1 MKKFFQRIIRQP
13 KRQLLLTLAAEV
25 LAAVA
30 LGLFFAQGVTDAG
43 GDGIATFRITF
54 YSMARSFYFN
64 APLFIGFIAPVFT
77 VLFTFIPNKNS
88 KVYLA
93 PAVVLIACGVMVAC
107 TFECYLLPFTDEY
120 AEMVRESGTHL
131 AAEAALASA
140 LIFACAALEV
150 VKAVSPAPEEEAEE
164 EAQAAPE
171 EEAAEEAAAQEAAE
185 AAPQEA
191 AAQEAA
197 EAAPQEAAAQEA
209 AEAAPAEEGEGKS
222 AEQEGKDGAEGAE

>member
-25 LAAVA
+25 LAVVA

-93 PAVVLIACGVMVAC
+93 PAVVLIACGVMAAC

-164 EAQAAPE
+164 EAEAAPE
-171 EEAAEEAAAQEAAE
+171 EEAAEEAAVQEAPE
-185 AAPQEA
+185 EAPQEA
-191 AAQEAA
+191 
-197 EAAPQEAAAQEA
+197 PAQEA
-209 AEAAPAEEGEGKS
+209 AEAAPAEEGEEKS

>member
-25 LAAVA
+25 LAVVA

-150 VKAVSPAPEEEAEE
+150 VKAVSPAPEE
-164 EAQAAPE
+164 
-171 EEAAEEAAAQEAAE
+171 AAEESAAVEA
-185 AAPQEA
+185 P
-191 AAQEAA
+191 
-197 EAAPQEAAAQEA
+197 AQEA
-209 AEAAPAEEGEGKS
+209 AEAAPAEEGEEKS

>member
-30 LGLFFAQGVTDAG
+30 LGLFFAKGVTDAG

-140 LIFACAALEV
+140 LIFACAELEV

-164 EAQAAPE
+164 EAEAAPA
-171 EEAAEEAAAQEAAE
+171 EEAAEESAALEAPAQEAAE
-185 AAPQEA
+185 ETT
-191 AAQEAA
+191 
-197 EAAPQEAAAQEA
+197 AQEA
-209 AEAAPAEEGEGKS
+209 AEAAPAEEGEEKS

>member
-25 LAAVA
+25 LAVVA

-150 VKAVSPAPEEEAEE
+150 VKAVSPAPAEEAEE

-171 EEAAEEAAAQEAAE
+171 EEAAE
-185 AAPQEA
+185 EA

>member
-171 EEAAEEAAAQEAAE
+171 EEAAEETTAQEA
-185 AAPQEA
+185 P
-191 AAQEAA
+191 

>member
-25 LAAVA
+25 LAVVA

-164 EAQAAPE
+164 
-171 EEAAEEAAAQEAAE
+171 AAEESAAVEAPAQEAAE
-185 AAPQEA
+185 ETT
-191 AAQEAA
+191 
-197 EAAPQEAAAQEA
+197 AQEA
-209 AEAAPAEEGEGKS
+209 AEAAPAEEGEEKS

>member
-25 LAAVA
+25 LAVVA

-171 EEAAEEAAAQEAAE
+171 EEAAEETTAQEA
-185 AAPQEA
+185 P
-191 AAQEAA
+191 

-209 AEAAPAEEGEGKS
+209 AEAAPAEEGEEKS

>member
-171 EEAAEEAAAQEAAE
+171 EEAAEEAAVQEAPE
-185 AAPQEA
+185 EAPQEA
-191 AAQEAA
+191 T
-197 EAAPQEAAAQEA
+197 AQEA
-209 AEAAPAEEGEGKS
+209 AEAAPAEEGEEKS

>member
-25 LAAVA
+25 LAVVA

-164 EAQAAPE
+164 EAQAAPA

-191 AAQEAA
+191 
-197 EAAPQEAAAQEA
+197 PAQEA
-209 AEAAPAEEGEGKS
+209 AEAAPAKEGEEKS
-222 AEQEGKDGAEGAE
+222 AEQEGKDGADGAE

>member
-171 EEAAEEAAAQEAAE
+171 EEAAEEAAAQEA
-185 AAPQEA
+185 P
-191 AAQEAA
+191 

-209 AEAAPAEEGEGKS
+209 AEAAPAKEGEEKS

>member
-164 EAQAAPE
+164 EAEAAPA
-171 EEAAEEAAAQEAAE
+171 EEAAEESATVEEPAAQEAAE
-185 AAPQEA
+185 ETT
-191 AAQEAA
+191 
-197 EAAPQEAAAQEA
+197 AQEA
-209 AEAAPAEEGEGKS
+209 AEAAPAEEGEEKS
-222 AEQEGKDGAEGAE
+222 AEQEDKDGAEGAE

>member
-25 LAAVA
+25 LAVVA

-164 EAQAAPE
+164 
-171 EEAAEEAAAQEAAE
+171 AAEESAAVEAPAQEAAE
-185 AAPQEA
+185 ETT
-191 AAQEAA
+191 
-197 EAAPQEAAAQEA
+197 AQEA
-209 AEAAPAEEGEGKS
+209 AEAAPAEEGEEKS
-222 AEQEGKDGAEGAE
+222 AEKEDKDGADGAE

>member
-185 AAPQEA
+185 AAP
-191 AAQEAA
+191 
-197 EAAPQEAAAQEA
+197 
-209 AEAAPAEEGEGKS
+209 AEEGEGKS

>member
-164 EAQAAPE
+164 EAQAAPA
-171 EEAAEEAAAQEAAE
+171 EEAAEEAAAQEA
-185 AAPQEA
+185 P
-191 AAQEAA
+191 

-209 AEAAPAEEGEGKS
+209 AEAAPAEEGEEKS

>member
-185 AAPQEA
+185 AAP
-191 AAQEAA
+191 
-197 EAAPQEAAAQEA
+197 
-209 AEAAPAEEGEGKS
+209 AEEGEEKS

>member
-25 LAAVA
+25 LAVVA

-171 EEAAEEAAAQEAAE
+171 EEAAEEAAAQEAPE

-191 AAQEAA
+191 
-197 EAAPQEAAAQEA
+197 PAQEA
-209 AEAAPAEEGEGKS
+209 AEAAPAEEGEEKS

>member
-25 LAAVA
+25 LAVVA

-171 EEAAEEAAAQEAAE
+171 EEAAEEAAVQEAPE
-185 AAPQEA
+185 EAPQEA
-191 AAQEAA
+191 T
-197 EAAPQEAAAQEA
+197 AQEA
-209 AEAAPAEEGEGKS
+209 AEAAPAEEGEEKS
-222 AEQEGKDGAEGAE
+222 AEQEDKDGAEGAE

>member
-25 LAAVA
+25 LAVVA

-171 EEAAEEAAAQEAAE
+171 EEAAEETTAQEA
-185 AAPQEA
+185 P
-191 AAQEAA
+191 

>member
-25 LAAVA
+25 LAVVA

-164 EAQAAPE
+164 EAEAAPE
-171 EEAAEEAAAQEAAE
+171 EEAAEEAAVQEAPE
-185 AAPQEA
+185 EAPQET
-191 AAQEAA
+191 
-197 EAAPQEAAAQEA
+197 PAQEA
-209 AEAAPAEEGEGKS
+209 AEAAPAEEGEEKS

>member
-140 LIFACAALEV
+140 LIFACAALE
-150 VKAVSPAPEEEAEE
+150 AYIATA
-164 EAQAAPE
+164 
-171 EEAAEEAAAQEAAE
+171 
-185 AAPQEA
+185 
-191 AAQEAA
+191 
-197 EAAPQEAAAQEA
+197 
-209 AEAAPAEEGEGKS
+209 
-222 AEQEGKDGAEGAE
+222 

>member
-25 LAAVA
+25 LAVVA

-164 EAQAAPE
+164 EAEAAPE
-171 EEAAEEAAAQEAAE
+171 EEAAEEAAVQEAPE
-185 AAPQEA
+185 EAPQEA
-191 AAQEAA
+191 PAQEA
-197 EAAPQEAAAQEA
+197 P
-209 AEAAPAEEGEGKS
+209 EAAPAEEGEGKS

>member
-25 LAAVA
+25 LAVVA

-171 EEAAEEAAAQEAAE
+171 EEAAEETT
-185 AAPQEA
+185 
-191 AAQEAA
+191 
-197 EAAPQEAAAQEA
+197 AQEA
-209 AEAAPAEEGEGKS
+209 AEAAPAEEGEEKS
-222 AEQEGKDGAEGAE
+222 AEQEGKDGAE

>member
-25 LAAVA
+25 LAVVA

-185 AAPQEA
+185 AAP
-191 AAQEAA
+191 
-197 EAAPQEAAAQEA
+197 
-209 AEAAPAEEGEGKS
+209 AEEGEEKS

>member
-185 AAPQEA
+185 AAP
-191 AAQEAA
+191 
-197 EAAPQEAAAQEA
+197 
-209 AEAAPAEEGEGKS
+209 AEEGEEKS
-222 AEQEGKDGAEGAE
+222 AEQEGKDGADGAE

>member
-197 EAAPQEAAAQEA
+197 EAAP
-209 AEAAPAEEGEGKS
+209 AEEGEEKS

>member
-25 LAAVA
+25 LAVVA

-150 VKAVSPAPEEEAEE
+150 VKAVSPAPEEEAE
-164 EAQAAPE
+164 AAPA
-171 EEAAEEAAAQEAAE
+171 EEAAEESAAVEAPAQEAAE
-185 AAPQEA
+185 ETT
-191 AAQEAA
+191 
-197 EAAPQEAAAQEA
+197 AQEA
-209 AEAAPAEEGEGKS
+209 AEAAPAEEGEEKS